1 MRGTPHVHE
10 VAARIRGIIPAY
22 AGNTGSAICC
32 MRYGRDHPRV
42 CGEHSILVFSRW
54 NVLGSSPRMRGTP
67 LDFPLDSLTL
77 GIIPAYAGNT
87 TSCPRYPCRC
97 RDHPRVCGEH
107 TYESTAPDIMKG
119 SSPRMR
125 GTLAGVGQ
133 FANLLGII
141 PAYAG
146 NTSVPVVGEWIGG
159 DHPRV
164 CGEHPIEH
172 DARRVGLGSSPRM
185 RGTLCFRGIPS
196 GSVGIIPAYAG
207 NTMTLPAT
215 ASHQWDHPRVC
226 GEHSR
231 SCSAKVPRGGS
242 SPRMRGTRNRC
253 AYGVGRH
260 GIIPAYAGNTRCCWP
275 SCWCCRDHP
284 RVCGEHSTFVDGR
297 ACEVGSSPRMR
308 GTLLSGNIS
317 SKIMGIIPAY
327 AGNTSN
333 VKSRVILGWD
343 HPRVCGEHLSV
354 PMGVG
359 GSWGSSPR
367 MRGTHFDADSAGHAA
382 GIIPAYAGNTS
393 SGQVLD
399 LTYRDHPRVC
409 GEHPFLFHQS

>member
-1 MRGTPHVHE
+1 MAGTRLRKWGSSPRMRGTPHVHE

-185 RGTLCFRGIPS
+185 RGTLCFRGIP
-196 GSVGIIPAYAG
+196 
-207 NTMTLPAT
+207 
-215 ASHQWDHPRVC
+215 
-226 GEHSR
+226 
-231 SCSAKVPRGGS
+231 
-242 SPRMRGTRNRC
+242 
-253 AYGVGRH
+253 
-260 GIIPAYAGNTRCCWP
+260 
-275 SCWCCRDHP
+275 
-284 RVCGEHSTFVDGR
+284 
-297 ACEVGSSPRMR
+297 
-308 GTLLSGNIS
+308 
-317 SKIMGIIPAY
+317 
-327 AGNTSN
+327 
-333 VKSRVILGWD
+333 
-343 HPRVCGEHLSV
+343 
-354 PMGVG
+354 
-359 GSWGSSPR
+359 
-367 MRGTHFDADSAGHAA
+367 
-382 GIIPAYAGNTS
+382 
-393 SGQVLD
+393 
-399 LTYRDHPRVC
+399 
-409 GEHPFLFHQS
+409 

>member
-1 MRGTPHVHE
+1 
-10 VAARIRGIIPAY
+10 
-22 AGNTGSAICC
+22 
-32 MRYGRDHPRV
+32 
-42 CGEHSILVFSRW
+42 
-54 NVLGSSPRMRGTP
+54 
-67 LDFPLDSLTL
+67 
-77 GIIPAYAGNT
+77 
-87 TSCPRYPCRC
+87 
-97 RDHPRVCGEH
+97 
-107 TYESTAPDIMKG
+107 
-119 SSPRMR
+119 MR

-146 NTSVPVVGEWIGG
+146 NTQSNTMRGASVW

-164 CGEHPIEH
+164 CGEHS
-172 DARRVGLGSSPRM
+172 ASVVSLRGAWGSSPRM
-185 RGTLCFRGIPS
+185 RGTRLRYLLVEF
-196 GSVGIIPAYAG
+196 VEGIIPAYAG

-308 GTLLSGNIS
+308 GTPGPS
-317 SKIMGIIPAY
+317 SSRRRTVGIIPAY
-327 AGNTSN
+327 AGNTHI
-333 VKSRVILGWD
+333 VYEL
-343 HPRVCGEHLSV
+343 V
-354 PMGVG
+354 P
-359 GSWGSSPR
+359 
-367 MRGTHFDADSAGHAA
+367 
-382 GIIPAYAGNTS
+382 N
-393 SGQVLD
+393 L
-399 LTYRDHPRVC
+399 RDHPRVC
-409 GEHPFLFHQS
+409 GEHYYREIFRRR

>member
-1 MRGTPHVHE
+1 MR
-10 VAARIRGIIPAY
+10 
-22 AGNTGSAICC
+22 
-32 MRYGRDHPRV
+32 
-42 CGEHSILVFSRW
+42 LK
-54 NVLGSSPRMRGTP
+54 SSPRMRGT
-67 LDFPLDSLTL
+67 LCGLCTRHRRV

-327 AGNTSN
+327 AGNTL
-333 VKSRVILGWD
+333 VCRWVLVGLGD
-343 HPRVCGEHLSV
+343 HPRVCGEHTLMPTV
-354 PMGVG
+354 QAMLP
-359 GSWGSSPR
+359 GSSPR
-367 MRGTHFDADSAGHAA
+367 MRGTLLRVRAERQST
-382 GIIPAYAGNTS
+382 GIIPAYAGNTVRRVRRFS
-393 SGQVLD
+393 CG
-399 LTYRDHPRVC
+399 RDHPRVC
-409 GEHPFLFHQS
+409 GEH